1 MAVLALVWLVT
12 FIITYMLPADP
23 ARAFAGIRASQ
34 ADVARIR
41 QAFGLDQP
49 LVEQMALYAQRLAS
63 GDLGFSFTNRRQVLE
78 LLSERLPATIHLAF
92 AGLVAQLAIGL
103 PIGVLAAVRR
113 GRPVDRAA
121 AVFSSVTAAMPGF
134 WLGYLLLLWL
144 AFLPTVEL
152 GLAIFPLSGS
162 AGDLRS
168 LFLPALTLG
177 LIGSAY
183 YVRLMRASLI
193 DELRQGYLLT
203 ARAKGLSERRVVLRH
218 ALRNALSPVVAQ
230 LGLDMGILLGG
241 VVVVERVFSW
251 PGIGDLAVEAA
262 MRGDLPVIMGAVLAG
277 AVFIVLANLAAD
289 VANALIDPRIR
300 YAQ

>member
-1 MAVLALVWLVT
+1 
-12 FIITYMLPADP
+12 
-23 ARAFAGIRASQ
+23 
-34 ADVARIR
+34 
-41 QAFGLDQP
+41 
-49 LVEQMALYAQRLAS
+49 
-63 GDLGFSFTNRRQVLE
+63 
-78 LLSERLPATIHLAF
+78 
-92 AGLVAQLAIGL
+92 
-103 PIGVLAAVRR
+103 
-113 GRPVDRAA
+113 
-121 AVFSSVTAAMPGF
+121 
-134 WLGYLLLLWL
+134 
-144 AFLPTVEL
+144 
-152 GLAIFPLSGS
+152 
-162 AGDLRS
+162 
-168 LFLPALTLG
+168 
-177 LIGSAY
+177 
-183 YVRLMRASLI
+183 
-193 DELRQGYLLT
+193 LT